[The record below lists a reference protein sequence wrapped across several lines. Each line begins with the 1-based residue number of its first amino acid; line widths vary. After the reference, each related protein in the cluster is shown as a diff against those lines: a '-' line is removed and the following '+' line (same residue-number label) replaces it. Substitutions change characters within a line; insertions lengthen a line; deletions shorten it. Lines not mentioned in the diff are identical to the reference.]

1 MFVVIRRIV
10 MNPASHSRSTEP
22 PVPKET
28 TMRLPIALAALAV
41 AAFLTLPPSSAQAGG
56 LHAVGDAVH
65 RIGSDFFAFITYP
78 FHRDAAPAK
87 PVKAKAK
94 AKAAPKKM

>member
-1 MFVVIRRIV
+1 
-10 MNPASHSRSTEP
+10 
-22 PVPKET
+22 
-28 TMRLPIALAALAV
+28 MRLPVALAALAV

-65 RIGSDFFAFITYP
+65 RIGSDFFAFLTYP

-87 PVKAKAK
+87 PAMAKAK

>member
-1 MFVVIRRIV
+1 
-10 MNPASHSRSTEP
+10 
-22 PVPKET
+22 
-28 TMRLPIALAALAV
+28 MRLPVTLAALAV

-65 RIGSDFFAFITYP
+65 RIGSDFFAFLTYP

-94 AKAAPKKM
+94 AKAAPKKA